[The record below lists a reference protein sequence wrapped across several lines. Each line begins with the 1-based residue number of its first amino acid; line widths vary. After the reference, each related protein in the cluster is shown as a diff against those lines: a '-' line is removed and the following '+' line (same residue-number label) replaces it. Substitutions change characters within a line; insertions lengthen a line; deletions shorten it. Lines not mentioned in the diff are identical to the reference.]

1 MFFRGLACSVAI
13 WTLSVMPL
21 AAQSFNCRL
30 ASKPDEILICQ
41 NPQLGAL
48 DQQMSSLYFR
58 IRNRLAGAARSRLEA
73 DQVAWLQQRYGC
85 GRDAGC
91 IRSLY
96 ERRIAQLETY

>member
-1 MFFRGLACSVAI
+1 MVFRCIAGLLAI
-13 WTLSVMPL
+13 WTLSVMPA
-21 AAQSFNCRL
+21 AAQSFNCNL

-48 DQQMSSLYFR
+48 DEKMSSLYFQ
-58 IRNRLAGAARSRLEA
+58 IRNRLTGAARSRLEA
-73 DQVAWLQQRYGC
+73 DQTAWLERRFGC

-96 ERRIAQLETY
+96 ESRIAQLENY